1 MTLDTE
7 LKTRVSQRQW
17 KDDLASQSTW
27 NEDVKRLVQALHIV
41 LSIRTRGLKSEVR
54 QGPCGW

>member
-7 LKTRVSQRQW
+7 LKTRVSQKQW

-41 LSIRTRGLKSEVR
+41 LSIRTRE
-54 QGPCGW
+54 

>member
-7 LKTRVSQRQW
+7 LKTSVSQKQW
-17 KDDLASQSTW
+17 KDDLALWGTW
-27 NEDVKRLVQALHIV
+27 NKDVKRLVQALHIV
-41 LSIRTRGLKSEVR
+41 HSIRIRGMKSEVR

>member
-7 LKTRVSQRQW
+7 LETSVSQKQW
-17 KDDLASQSTW
+17 KDDLASRGTW

-41 LSIRTRGLKSEVR
+41 YSIRTRGMKSDVR
-54 QGPCGW
+54 QGPYA